1 MLRREWCNR
10 QRHAWCRKADLAGN
24 GSRGPLLQAVK
35 QLSGTVAEIAQMIEG
50 APFNLFLG
58 SNQEKCSNLW
68 ATIQRLDTSVVNDT
82 GDLIDKSFRQAPQS
96 HMILSHRILS
106 HMNSGE

>member
-1 MLRREWCNR
+1 M
-10 QRHAWCRKADLAGN
+10 
-24 GSRGPLLQAVK
+24 K
-35 QLSGTVAEIAQMIEG
+35 QLSGTVAEIGQMIEG

-68 ATIQRLDTSVVNDT
+68 ATIQRLDASLVNVT

-96 HMILSHRILS
+96 HMTLGCMILSYMILS
-106 HMNSGE
+106 QMILVNEQPWWLSYPPSTVCTWAGMV